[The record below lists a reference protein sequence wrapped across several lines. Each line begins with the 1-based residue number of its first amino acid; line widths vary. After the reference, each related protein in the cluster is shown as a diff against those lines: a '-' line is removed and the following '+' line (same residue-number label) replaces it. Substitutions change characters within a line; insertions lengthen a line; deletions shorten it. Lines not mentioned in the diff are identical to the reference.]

1 MKIETLD
8 FRAKSVSF
16 YSGSIEDYVV
26 SVKTGLDL
34 CTSRFV
40 FTSSGGVYV
49 ENQGNVVNETSE
61 VWNDDPDKQR
71 FKGILQAEKLVLEHP
86 GGTVLRLGALYTL

>member
-1 MKIETLD
+1 MKYFL
-8 FRAKSVSF
+8 K
-16 YSGSIEDYVV
+16 GSIEDYVQ
-26 SVKTGLDL
+26 SVKIGLEL

-49 ENQGNVVNETSE
+49 ENQGNLVNEKSK
-61 VWNDDPDKQR
+61 VWKDDPDKQR
-71 FKGILQAEKLVLEHP
+71 FKGILEAEKLVLEHP